1 MGWGILRGRGGIL
14 WSEREGGA
22 MWAMSGRGRNRYFKG
37 RNLSRALEESGGLG
51 PVRDKWGPARK
62 GQSKGVSTVNA
73 REG

>member
-1 MGWGILRGRGGIL
+1 
-14 WSEREGGA
+14 